1 MKIKKCSIFMLFV
14 FFLICI
20 LNNSQAATTDNIIA
34 KYEWNNSATR
44 LSSASGGSSHC
55 HPYIDYPYCGLASF
69 YNFLDELFTS
79 SPSGHIHVTAG
90 YAPEYIDAT
99 VYFKA
104 TYNNLYSNSL
114 SVTSDIHENISMN
127 STLPYQYSASCRFYP
142 GSSARYY
149 YCNSGISKVTL
160 PLPFI
165 DGNNILIKQ
174 GSAQLLIDPTMSAGG
189 HILNG
194 YVEIG
199 SAASSNKMGS
209 LLSSTSTNS
218 TLAISGYVVL
228 RTPDGLTS
236 EVYGG
241 LSGSASGGTVTRKIN
256 PNFLTASFSKYSEEL
271 DVEKKLSGIANNTSL
286 GEIYLLDNNSKCP
299 PGPMCDYSLTH
310 SSSSITCND
319 SSVEVA
325 IIPSCYA
332 GSSTQCVDGK
342 IGTIYGT
349 WGRVN
354 VDTSCSISVVIPY
367 E

>member
-1 MKIKKCSIFMLFV
+1 MKIKKYSIFMLFV
-14 FFLICI
+14 FFLTCMF
-20 LNNSQAATTDNIIA
+20 NNSQAATTDNIIA
-34 KYEWNNSATR
+34 KYEWNNSVMR
-44 LSSASGGSSHC
+44 LSPASGGSKHC
-55 HPYIDYPYCGLASF
+55 HPYIDYPWCDVADFYSF
-69 YNFLDELFTS
+69 LNELFTS

-114 SVTSDIHENISMN
+114 SVTSDIRENISMN

-189 HILNG
+189 HLLNG

-199 SAASSNKMGS
+199 SAASSNNIDS

-218 TLAISGYVVL
+218 FLAISGYVVL

-241 LSGSASGGTVTRKIN
+241 LSGSASGTVTRKIN

-271 DVEKKLSGIANNTSL
+271 GVEKKFNGIANDISL

-319 SSVEVA
+319 SSVELA

-354 VDTSCSISVVIPY
+354 VDTNCSISVVIPY